1 MPRNQKPKS
10 PLGAILQSLKNDIP
24 RSSLD
29 NAIERAA
36 GEPGAPVAP
45 SIAAKPAALTPGA
58 QQAPTGGQG
67 QNGNRNGQHRRGGRG
82 HGGQGG
88 NRPPMAGGRPQ
99 GAPSAPGA
107 RPEGGAGPRHG
118 SRPSYQ
124 YPEHKRRG
132 KQPSQGEIGGHR
144 EPAPKKRTGP
154 MIPPPEEGV
163 YRIIPLGGVEEV
175 GKNLTA
181 IETKDDIIVIDAG
194 MQFAGDDTPG
204 IDYII
209 PNTTYLEERKDKI
222 RAMFITHGHL
232 DHIGGLPLVLAR
244 IGNPPVYSRNLT
256 VLLMKK
262 RQAEFPH
269 LPPLNAIVV
278 NNEDTITVG
287 KMRVKFFG
295 VTHTVPDS
303 MGILLETPH
312 GWIVN
317 PGDYKLDQV
326 DGIVSDAEEK
336 QYSVFD
342 HHKTLLLMTD
352 STNVENEGFAL
363 PEIKVHQGLERLIRA
378 NKGGRLII
386 AAFASHITRLIK
398 IIEIAELLG
407 KKVVLEG
414 RSMKTNMEVSIEA
427 GLLKPKPD
435 TLITLDEMDNFPPDR
450 IIMLMTGAQGE
461 EFAALNRAAQKTH
474 KKFILKKN
482 DTIILSASIVPGNEV
497 QVAKMKDGLARQ
509 GVNIVTYRTS
519 GEDYVHATGHGN
531 REDIKWL
538 HRKVN
543 EKFFIPIHGSHYMLQ
558 SHKRLAHELGIPDAN
573 IVVPDN
579 GSIIEISAD
588 GTKMTLRKEK
598 APSGLM
604 MVDGFTV
611 GDEQEVVIRD
621 RQMLAQDGM
630 FVIVATIDQKTGKLL
645 KSPDIISRGFVYL
658 KESQDL
664 LHEARQIVKRSL
676 EENSGGPMP
685 INFEVLRG
693 TLGDNLSK
701 FLFQKTAKR
710 PLVIPVL
717 LAV

>member
-1 MPRNQKPKS
+1 MPRQQKPKS
-10 PLGAILQSLKNDIP
+10 PLGAILQSLKNDP
-24 RSSLD
+24 SGTTKPSLQPT
-29 NAIERAA
+29 NAIA
-36 GEPGAPVAP
+36 GAVTPRPSHGPRRPHHRGGQRGPARPGSHPQHP
-45 SIAAKPAALTPGA
+45 PHLGHGTGKPNP
-58 QQAPTGGQG
+58 QKTGG
-67 QNGNRNGQHRRGGRG
+67 
-82 HGGQGG
+82 
-88 NRPPMAGGRPQ
+88 P
-99 GAPSAPGA
+99 
-107 RPEGGAGPRHG
+107 

-124 YPEHKRRG
+124 YPKFEHKRRG
-132 KQPSQGEIGGHR
+132 AKPSEHGHR
-144 EPAPKKRTGP
+144 APSADKKPSKKSGPA
-154 MIPPPEEGV
+154 IPPPEEGV

-194 MQFAGDDTPG
+194 MQFASDDTPG

-232 DHIGGLPLVLAR
+232 DHIGGLPLVLSR
-244 IGNPPVYSRNLT
+244 IGNPPVYSRKLT

-262 RQAEFPH
+262 RQSEFPH
-269 LPPLNAIVV
+269 LPELNAIIVE
-278 NNEDTITVG
+278 NDTVITVG

-312 GWIVN
+312 GYIVN
-317 PGDYKLDQV
+317 PGDYKLDQI
-326 DGIVSDAEEK
+326 DGIVTESEEK
-336 QYSVFD
+336 EYSIFD
-342 HHKTLLLMTD
+342 KNKTLLLMTD

-363 PEIKVHQGLERLIRA
+363 PEIKVHQGLDRLIRA

-386 AAFASHITRLIK
+386 AAFASHITRLIR
-398 IIEIAELLG
+398 IIEIAEELG

-427 GLLKPKPD
+427 GLLKPKKD
-435 TLITLDEMDNFPPDR
+435 TLISIEEIDNYPPDR
-450 IIMLMTGAQGE
+450 IILLMTGAQGE

-474 KKFILKKN
+474 KKFQLKKN

-497 QVAKMKDGLARQ
+497 AVAKMKDGLARQ

-558 SHKRLAHELGIPDAN
+558 SHKRLVHELGLIPDAN
-573 IVVPDN
+573 VIVPDN

-588 GTKMTLRKEK
+588 GEKMTLRKEK

-630 FVIVATIDQKTGKLL
+630 FVIVASIDAKTGKLK

-664 LHEARQIVKRSL
+664 LHEARQIVKRSV
-676 EENSGGPMP
+676 EENTGGMVPV
-685 INFEVLRG
+685 NFEILRG